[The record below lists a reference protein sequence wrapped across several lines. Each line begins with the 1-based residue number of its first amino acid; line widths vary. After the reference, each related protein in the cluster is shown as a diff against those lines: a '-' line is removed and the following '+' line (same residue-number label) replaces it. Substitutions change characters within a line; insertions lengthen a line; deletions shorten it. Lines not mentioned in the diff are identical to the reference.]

1 MKAVSGKRLI
11 GLHDKSAAPHK
22 SAEFRMGASAYGDM
36 GFYDFTDDG
45 EDAMR
50 QREGEA
56 QRAFLNLWKAARN

>member
-1 MKAVSGKRLI
+1 
-11 GLHDKSAAPHK
+11 
-22 SAEFRMGASAYGDM
+22 MGASAYGDM